1 MDPSQPPPHSRASI
15 RRPRILLVDD
25 DPAVIRG
32 LYRLLKTLRP
42 SAQINSAEN
51 AERAIRLLGELH
63 YDVVIT
69 DLQMP
74 GKSGLR
80 VLEELEAHHPETM
93 RIVHSSQPEAADAPR
108 IYELADAV
116 ALKPVSEER
125 LVDAL
130 DRGVLA
136 LRMRAPHLQSR

>member
-1 MDPSQPPPHSRASI
+1 MEPSQPPPHSRAAV

-42 SAQINSAEN
+42 SAQINSAES
-51 AERAIRLLGELH
+51 AERAIRLLGELY

-74 GKSGLR
+74 GDSGMR
-80 VLEELEAHHPETM
+80 VLEALAARHPETI
-93 RIVHSSQPEAADAPR
+93 RIVHSSQLESSDTPR
-108 IYELADAV
+108 IYELADV
-116 ALKPVSEER
+116 VVPKPASAE
-125 LVDAL
+125 LLLDAL
-130 DRGVLA
+130 ERGA
-136 LRMRAPHLQSR
+136 LSLRLRAPHLQSR

>member
-1 MDPSQPPPHSRASI
+1 MEPSQPPPYSRAAI
-15 RRPRILLVDD
+15 RRPRFLLVDD

-42 SAQINSAEN
+42 SAQINSAEGV
-51 AERAIRLLGELH
+51 ERAVRLLGELH

-74 GKSGLR
+74 GESGMR
-80 VLEELEAHHPETM
+80 VLEVLAARHPETM
-93 RIVHSSQPEAADAPR
+93 RIVHSSQLESADMAR
-108 IYELADAV
+108 IYELADV
-116 ALKPVSEER
+116 VVPKPTSEEG

-130 DRGVLA
+130 ERAA
-136 LRMRAPHLQSR
+136 LSLRLRAPYLQSR